1 MRCWV
6 RRALKARKEQ
16 IEAAELI
23 NREMRALIVCGFVCV
38 HVPVNVELPGQ
49 VLAVGI
55 SFPYLLEGKG
65 REGMEGKWQE
75 RQGFWY
81 LSQGKETDSV

>member
-6 RRALKARKEQ
+6 CRALKARKEQ

-23 NREMRALIVCGFVCV
+23 NREMRALIVCGFVCI

-55 SFPYLLEGKG
+55 SFPYLLEGKMAG
-65 REGMEGKWQE
+65 ETGLLVPFPGK
-75 RQGFWY
+75 G
-81 LSQGKETDSV
+81 D